1 MTLVLPFETYCLP
14 IPIKGDQL
22 MSIGTKPISNPLQ
35 FQSLTALNK
44 SLARNQ
50 RRSTF
55 DIIFER
61 KPKNPI

>member
-1 MTLVLPFETYCLP
+1 MTLVQPLSAYNLHFLERSE
-14 IPIKGDQL
+14 QL
-22 MSIGTKPISNPLQ
+22 MSFSTKHKFNCFQ

-50 RRSTF
+50 RQSTF